1 MDLGAD
7 GVGVMADGTSD
18 ISATAV
24 TLTSNNTGTLGKT
37 GIFYKGTGSENKSI
51 NIAINASALTK
62 GTAVYAENMNITSS
76 GTLGIG

>member
-1 MDLGAD
+1 MQKGSEITNLGTLDLGAD

-18 ISATAV
+18 ITATTV

-51 NIAINASALTK
+51 NITIDASDLIK
-62 GTAVYAENMNITSS
+62 ELLYMLKI
-76 GTLGIG
+76 